1 MHCNFYNPNLTIHRK
16 IKRNMGVCTE
26 SKFSKRRSPLLS
38 LMVPHFDVKLQ
49 LSVTR
54 ISIICNLRNCQR
66 YRGRSKPTSRV
77 VRERGGRGLTCETD
91 LISSIKGL
99 LVKCTQVCLN
109 WKPIFI
115 FLSHILC
122 FSDLKRISNLK
133 FRENI
138 RFGPPPPYYK
148 KVVLRYVC
156 LYIRMQRW
164 KQKFD

>member
-1 MHCNFYNPNLTIHRK
+1 MNQFLVQFILRRIYRKGRYSKKKPHVHCNFHNTKLTIHRK

-77 VRERGGRGLTCETD
+77 VRGGEGAHLRDLLDIIDQRVACKMYTGLSQLETN
-91 LISSIKGL
+91 LH
-99 LVKCTQVCLN
+99 
-109 WKPIFI
+109 FY
-115 FLSHILC
+115 LSHML
-122 FSDLKRISNLK
+122 
-133 FRENI
+133 
-138 RFGPPPPYYK
+138 
-148 KVVLRYVC
+148 
-156 LYIRMQRW
+156 
-164 KQKFD
+164 